1 MLDEDLIYDSQYQL
15 KLEYDKYA
23 QEEYDKLYQELY
35 QEHLEYEWRFNYDGR
50 PGEFIILCA

>member
-1 MLDEDLIYDSQYQL
+1 MLDEDLIYDPQYQL

-35 QEHLEYEWRFNYDGR
+35 QEHLEYE
-50 PGEFIILCA
+50 